1 MKLRNG
7 INLPVSGNPVQEIV
21 ASSQVKLF
29 ALRGVVDFH
38 GLKPSMNVRVGDK
51 VKMGQSLFSHKENT
65 DVVFPS
71 PASGKV
77 VAINRGVRRALESVV
92 IESDGKFTPIKK
104 FTPIDD
110 NTPANIIKST
120 LVESGHFSA
129 FRTRP
134 FSKIPDPS
142 STPDAIFINTMDTN
156 PLAVDSSIVFAD
168 EKLNTYFNAGVQIIS
183 KLTIGKT
190 FVCKSPK
197 LELDNISN
205 ENISVNVF
213 EGAHPAGNTG
223 THIHFLHPVS
233 STKTVWSIGYQD
245 VINIGKLIDGELSFE
260 KFVSLAGPKVVNPKV
275 VKTSMGANV
284 FELLAGNTQGTVRMI
299 NGSLLSG
306 DGLSETT
313 GFVGRTA
320 TQISVLS
327 ATTDSRKVGW
337 LIPWLD
343 KFSSVLNVHI
353 SSLYRNRKQDMDTGL
368 NGSFR
373 AIISVGHFEKL
384 TPLDILP
391 AQLMRSIII
400 GDTDTAQKLGLLE
413 MDEEDIALFAYADI
427 GKNDFLG
434 ALRECLAKV
443 EKEG

>member
-1 MKLRNG
+1 MKLKNG
-7 INLPVSGNPVQEIV
+7 INLPVSGNPEQKIV
-21 ASSQVKLF
+21 ASAQVKLF

-51 VKMGQSLFSHKENT
+51 VKMCQSLFSHKENT
-65 DVVFPS
+65 EVVFPA
-71 PASGKV
+71 PVSGKV
-77 VAINRGVRRALESVV
+77 VAINRGMRRVLESVV
-92 IESDGKFTPIKK
+92 IESDNKFTPIKK
-104 FTPIDD
+104 FTKI
-110 NTPANIIKST
+110 TEKTSAKIIKST
-120 LVESGHFSA
+120 LIESGHFSA

-134 FSKIPDPS
+134 FSKIPDTNS
-142 STPDAIFINTMDTN
+142 MPDAIFINTMDTN
-156 PLAVDSSIVFAD
+156 PLAIDSSIVLAD
-168 EKLNTYFNAGVQIIS
+168 EKLKLYFNAGVKIIS
-183 KLTIGKT
+183 KLTNGKT
-190 FVCKSPK
+190 FVCKIPS
-197 LELDNISN
+197 LTLDDISN
-205 ENISVNVF
+205 ENIIVSDF

-233 STKTVWSIGYQD
+233 LTKTVWSIGYQD
-245 VINIGKLIDGELSFE
+245 VINIGKLINGELSFE
-260 KFVSLAGPKVVNPKV
+260 KFVSLAGPKVKNPKV
-275 VKTSMGANV
+275 IRTHMGANV
-284 FELLAGNTQGTVRMI
+284 FELLEGNTKGEVRAI

-306 DGLSETT
+306 DGLTETT
-313 GFVGRTA
+313 GFVGRIA

-327 ATTDSRKVGW
+327 ATTDSRGAGW
-337 LIPWLD
+337 LIPWVD
-343 KFSSVLNVHI
+343 KFSSVLNVHL
-353 SSLYRNRKQDMDTGL
+353 SSLYRSRKQDMDTGL